1 MLVIIALII
10 LGLVAAGVY
19 SRTPKPAQFTDKDTL
34 VLADFVN
41 FTGEAVVDGS
51 LDTALSISLQQSPF
65 LDLLSKEKVQATLKL
80 MKQPMIPIYQQAQ
93 AEYAKPR

>member
-19 SRTPKPAQFTDKDTL
+19 SRTPKPAKLTDKDTL

-51 LDTALSISLQQSPF
+51 LDTALSISLQQSPST
-65 LDLLSKEKVQATLKL
+65 SKPKPNTRSYDDGLHTTL
-80 MKQPMIPIYQQAQ
+80 
-93 AEYAKPR
+93 